1 MAGIRLIEHKG
12 KKILYEDYS
21 STGPG
26 TIDPLLEEA
35 AKIIRSS
42 PEKSVLALV
51 NVSGAK
57 FNPEVSAKMKEFVKL
72 NTPYIKVSAIVGM
85 SGLQSVIYR
94 AILAF
99 TGRTNLKVFGS
110 EQEAKEFLAGF

>member
-1 MAGIRLIEHKG
+1 MAGISFTEHKG
-12 KKILYEDYS
+12 KQILYEDYS
-21 STGPG
+21 DTGPG
-26 TIDPLLEEA
+26 TIDPLLDEA

-51 NVSGAK
+51 NVKNAK
-57 FNPEVSAKMKEFVKL
+57 FNAEVSTKMKEFVKL
-72 NTPYIKVSAIVGM
+72 NTPYIKVSAIIGM

-99 TGRTNLKVFGS
+99 TGRDNLKVFSS
-110 EQEAKEFLAGF
+110 EEEAKDFLAGF